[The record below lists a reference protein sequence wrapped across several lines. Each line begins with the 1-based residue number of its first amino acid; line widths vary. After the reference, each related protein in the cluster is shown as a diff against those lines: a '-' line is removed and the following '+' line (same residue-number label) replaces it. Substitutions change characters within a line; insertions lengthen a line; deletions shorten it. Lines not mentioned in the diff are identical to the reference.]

1 MWESDDVEGGARI
14 IYMGARPAMDGQRVA
29 LFEVGERWTRAILGD
44 ERQPLMVSSLPLGT
58 LGLRE
63 GWFCSDPPA
72 ASERALI
79 SEWVRTVMGPTIA
92 RFREVGFDAVALTST
107 TAVALARLAGR
118 PMPHAGASEHHR
130 LSLHSLCR
138 CERALG
144 AMTARERAKL
154 PGLDAAGADSIVAGA
169 IILRS
174 ILESTELDEALV
186 CHATVGCGAAEDGPA
201 ETAADAST
209 GRLVCRMKE
218 GPKEDLGLRRLFALE
233 RTGPEASREHH
244 SPLPHTLSV
253 SGVGV

>member
-1 MWESDDVEGGARI
+1 MWESEDVEGGAGI
-14 IYMGARPAMDGQRVA
+14 IYRGARPALDGQRVA

-44 ERQPLMVSSLPLGT
+44 GGQPLLVSSLPLGT
-58 LGLRE
+58 RGLRE
-63 GWFCSDPPA
+63 GWFCSDPPP
-72 ASERALI
+72 ASERALM
-79 SEWVRTVMGPTIA
+79 SEWVRTVIGPTIA
-92 RFREVGFDAVALTST
+92 RFREVGFDAVALSST

-118 PMPHAGASEHHR
+118 PMARTGASAHDR

-174 ILESTELDEALV
+174 ILESTKLDEALM
-186 CHATVGCGAAEDGPA
+186 CHSTAGCGTAEDAP
-201 ETAADAST
+201 ETAPDPST

-218 GPKEDLGLRRLFALE
+218 GPKEDGGVRRLFQLE

>member
-1 MWESDDVEGGARI
+1 MWESEDVEGGARVG
-14 IYMGARPAMDGQRVA
+14 YMGARPALDGQRVA
-29 LFEVGERWTRAILGD
+29 LFEVGERSTRAILG
-44 ERQPLMVSSLPLGT
+44 EEGQPLLVSSLPLGT
-58 LGLRE
+58 RGLRE

-72 ASERALI
+72 ASERAII
-79 SEWVRTVMGPTIA
+79 SEWVRTVIGPTIA

-118 PMPHAGASEHHR
+118 PMGHAGASEDYR

-144 AMTARERAKL
+144 AMTARQRAKL
-154 PGLDAAGADSIVAGA
+154 PGLDAASADSIVAGA

-174 ILESTELDEALV
+174 ILESTKLDEALV
-186 CHATVGCGAAEDGPA
+186 CQATVGRGADEDAP
-201 ETAADAST
+201 ETAPDAST
-209 GRLVCRMKE
+209 GRLVCRIKE
-218 GPKEDLGLRRLFALE
+218 GPKEGLGLRRLFSLE